1 MDYVSSLVKRLGLVP
16 RTIWSLM
23 ASPGRV
29 VLSRRVEP
37 AVRVGPVMKFQ
48 VVGLV
53 VDLGAVVHSPVMEAA

>member
-1 MDYVSSLVKRLGLVP
+1 
-16 RTIWSLM
+16 M

-29 VLSRRVEP
+29 VLSRWVEP
-37 AVRVGPVMKFQ
+37 AVRVRPVMKFQ